1 MLSGTRAI
9 NPTPGVR
16 HVGTDG
22 RIPRHRCRH
31 SGAVGCRNVVG
42 LSTGRDVI
50 RRLRAELSPEALL
63 TFTRWVCVRA
73 RLPEDIVETAAA
85 DGVEQYVILGASH
98 PRLLPWAKRRS
109 LRGSPAPD
117 HGHGGREA
125 HLGVGSEV
133 ARPAHAVTLS
143 P

>member
-1 MLSGTRAI
+1 MPLTARRPSRTAVLTAVARAL
-9 NPTPGVR
+9 
-16 HVGTDG
+16 
-22 RIPRHRCRH
+22 HREEPPPWVLDDPL
-31 SGAVGCRNVVG
+31 ALG
-42 LSTGRDVI
+42 LAGDDASDVI

-63 TFTRWVCVRA
+63 TFTRWVCVLA